1 MSGFIDWLE
10 NLAGQLEEIA
20 ETRTEKKYLGDDDP
34 GGEPEWMSDSSKAP
48 NDRLFWVKVSGR
60 PWSTACAAWRTGK
73 SPSGGWVL
81 DECAIRYEP
90 FTASDNDVTII
101 HEIIPE

>member
-20 ETRTEKKYLGDDDP
+20 DTRTEKKYLGDEDE

-48 NDRLFWVKVSGR
+48 NDRLFWVELAGHED
-60 PWSTACAAWRTGK
+60 CFAAWRTNGDPEWPWIMDGNY
-73 SPSGGWVL
+73 SHVGIPDQST
-81 DECAIRYEP
+81 DH
-90 FTASDNDVTII
+90 SVTII
-101 HEIIPE
+101 HEIKPE

>member
-20 ETRTEKKYLGDDDP
+20 ETRTEKKYLGDDDS
-34 GGEPEWMSDSSKAP
+34 GDEPEWMSDPSKAP
-48 NDRLFWVKVSGR
+48 NDRLFWVKVSGM
-60 PWSTACAAWRTGK
+60 PWANAHAAWRTGN

-81 DECAIRYEP
+81 DEWSTRGEP
-90 FTASDNDVTII
+90 FTATDNDVTII